1 MFHQLAL
8 EHVRSGANHVLKH
21 GRRSARG
28 QAVVTDVPSVQVCSG
43 CFVQA
48 RVNRR
53 SIRVNANVSVRML
66 LRSGFDFG
74 IVYVAVAVSK
84 IS

>member
-1 MFHQLAL
+1 MSLKL
-8 EHVRSGANHVLKH
+8 VKGGANHILDH
-21 GRRSARG
+21 GGRSARG

>member
-1 MFHQLAL
+1 M
-8 EHVRSGANHVLKH
+8 
-21 GRRSARG
+21 
-28 QAVVTDVPSVQVCSG
+28 TDVPSVQVCSG
-43 CFVQA
+43 GFVQA

-53 SIRVNANVSVRML
+53 SIRVNANVSGRML
-66 LRSGFDFG
+66 FRSGFDFG

>member
-1 MFHQLAL
+1 MSLKLVQG
-8 EHVRSGANHVLKH
+8 GANHILDH

-28 QAVVTDVPSVQVCSG
+28 QAVVTDVPSAQVCSG

-53 SIRVNANVSVRML
+53 SIRVNANVSGRML